1 MKIFLT
7 GHRGYIGNVLNYML
21 EKQNFEV
28 IGCDS
33 DFYPQGFIQTEKSKT
48 ISLKKDIRDI
58 QIEDLEG
65 CFAVLHL
72 AALSNDPLGELN
84 SELTNDINF
93 LATIRLANIAKK
105 AGVERFIYSSSC
117 STYGVNTD
125 VVTEDS
131 PLEPL
136 TAYAKSKVDSEKELL
151 KIEDETFSS
160 VILRNATAYGI
171 SASQRLD
178 IVVNNLTCS
187 AFTTGKVKLMSD
199 GTAWRPLIHVED
211 MANAFIAC
219 LKSKKERVSG
229 QIFNVGS
236 NDENFSVRAIAE
248 TVESIIPNSKLTYSE
263 NANKDSRSYKVNF
276 DKIKNQ
282 LEFKT
287 KWTLKDG
294 IKQIYEVI
302 KKKEFSE
309 KDFQDKKFYRV
320 AYIKWL
326 IENSIID
333 KDLRFN

>member
-72 AALSNDPLGELN
+72 AALSNDLLGELN

-236 NDENFSVRAIAE
+236 NDENFSVREIAE
-248 TVESIIPNSKLTYSE
+248 TVESMIPNSKLTYSE